1 MVSLS
6 ICNGAD
12 GMVAAF
18 GDSFVLEPLDRSGGS
33 VLDRLSRAH
42 AFYKMEDDSDFA
54 NARCGVGHQ
63 QPSLLGQ
70 RLRNNSGVKL
80 QSTLGDIRSGSARLQ
95 EENGNIVDLLVVN
108 DFNRIREFDGDLGA
122 VQEDTISIINGVNAL
137 YANMFSEPL
146 RIRLVGQMNFDQG
159 NPFGPTGSDLDAVI
173 DSSELLLD
181 FQDWRATMI
190 ILSGLPDHDAAHA
203 FLGQRFNFGGISGV
217 SNQGQICRDLFF
229 PPFMAL
235 AID

>member
-1 MVSLS
+1 MRPAIV
-6 ICNGAD
+6 
-12 GMVAAF
+12 V
-18 GDSFVLEPLDRSGGS
+18 
-33 VLDRLSRAH
+33 
-42 AFYKMEDDSDFA
+42 
-54 NARCGVGHQ
+54 
-63 QPSLLGQ
+63 
-70 RLRNNSGVKL
+70 
-80 QSTLGDIRSGSARLQ
+80 T
-95 EENGNIVDLLVVN
+95 ENGPRVN
-108 DFNRIREFDGDLGA
+108 PCAVQKYRVSSKQAPAVFQKFVGRQLGSRKNRIREFDGDLGA